1 MFITSKTTR
10 KQFRQ
15 VARNKNE
22 IKLIK
27 IYLFYRLIIQFMKIS
42 SYAKKRNSES
52 IFF

>member
-1 MFITSKTTR
+1 MVITFPTTR
-10 KQFRQ
+10 MQFRQ
-15 VARNKNE
+15 VACNKNE